1 MKKTTIAISILAIII
16 IVGTIFVLLP
26 KENKVQEIKTVK
38 IGYLPITASL
48 PLFVAQ
54 ENGYFQEE
62 GLKAELVKAE
72 TSNIIME
79 SLVAEKLDLTSSVA
93 YSTLF
98 PVESTAP
105 GNFVIFSGVS
115 ETDDTFANFLLVKK
129 DSDIQTVSDLKGKRI
144 VTRSGAAMKI
154 YTSLVLEKFGLS
166 LTDIELQQVAP
177 SLLVS
182 TFNSPEVDAIYD
194 VEPAMTVIIES
205 GNGKILEENPRVKY
219 VLNPFP
225 VAGTV
230 FSTKF
235 AENNPSTAEKIIK
248 ITEKAIDYINQ
259 NPEVAKQIMTKYIP
273 LELDIAS
280 KTRLYKFD
288 KLTDIDK
295 ESVQKLAEIENPDN
309 KIDTSKLFYNR

>member
-1 MKKTTIAISILAIII
+1 MKKTTIAISVLAAIII
-16 IVGTIFVLLP
+16 IVGAIFIFSP
-26 KENKVQEIKTVK
+26 NQKVQEKEIVK

-62 GLKAELVKAE
+62 GLEAELVKAE

-79 SLVAEKLDLTSSVA
+79 SLVSGNLDLTSAVA

-105 GNFVIFSGVS
+105 GNFVVFSGVS
-115 ETDDTFANFLLVKK
+115 ETDDIFANFLLVKQ

-144 VTRSGAAMKI
+144 VTRSGAAMKT

-166 LTDIELQQVAP
+166 LTDVELQQVAP

-194 VEPAMTVIIES
+194 VEPAMTVILES

-235 AENNPSTAEKIIK
+235 MENNPTTAEKIIK

-259 NPEVAKQIMTKYIP
+259 NPETAKQLLTKYTP
-273 LELDIAS
+273 LNSDIAS

-288 KLTDIDK
+288 KLADIDK
-295 ESVQKLAEIENPDN
+295 GSVQKLADIENSDN
-309 KIDTSKLFYNR
+309 EIGVSKLFYDR